1 MGAVESTS
9 SAESVGT
16 LGRGTGLRRM
26 GKNGSVWRH
35 VLGSLRTRL
44 VLFLTLALLP
54 IGAVAVYQT
63 SRVIHEAQRL
73 AERDVLAR
81 TVGAASELQ
90 GVLQRAFGAAE
101 GLGIAAYRSGP
112 DTPGCTAVM
121 EHFIRTHV
129 DYSFAGFVSR
139 DGTMSCTNTGEV
151 IEYAGTKTWDSFSAE
166 PRPRAF
172 VSRNGD
178 ISRQPV
184 LVAFVPI
191 FDPATGAFL
200 GAQAVS
206 TPEWLTEALLEAS
219 TEDVTLALV
228 APDGERLVSARE
240 WDGAFPLRDADLR
253 PGALDVPPGGRF
265 FDAEMTGGV
274 TQVALVPLI
283 ADWIYVAGIWDD
295 PGRRLA
301 APVYGGWVA
310 AMFPILMWLASLVV
324 AYLAVD
330 QLVLRNLDRLSVRM
344 RQFRS
349 DRQGDHVH
357 VRQDAPDEIVTIA
370 ESYNAMVDRIASD
383 HAAMQRNMRE
393 KELLLR
399 EIHHRVKNNLQ
410 LIASILNMQIRTV
423 NDPEARRILTRV
435 QERVMSLSAIHKAL
449 YSGERVDSIRAD
461 LLLAEL
467 IDGVLNVALPRRVG
481 AEVTVD
487 LEPVRL
493 DPDRLVPLS
502 LLVTEAVTNAARH
515 LGTTDGRPLS
525 VAVSLAQEGEDGT
538 IVFTTENSRGPD
550 RVFAD
555 ASDGS
560 ALGTRLIEAFAG
572 QLAGNVSI
580 EEDARRHRLELRF
593 RPDAVG
599 H

>member
-1 MGAVESTS
+1 
-9 SAESVGT
+9 
-16 LGRGTGLRRM
+16 
-26 GKNGSVWRH
+26 
-35 VLGSLRTRL
+35 
-44 VLFLTLALLP
+44 
-54 IGAVAVYQT
+54 
-63 SRVIHEAQRL
+63 
-73 AERDVLAR
+73 
-81 TVGAASELQ
+81 
-90 GVLQRAFGAAE
+90 
-101 GLGIAAYRSGP
+101 
-112 DTPGCTAVM
+112 
-121 EHFIRTHV
+121 
-129 DYSFAGFVSR
+129 
-139 DGTMSCTNTGEV
+139 
-151 IEYAGTKTWDSFSAE
+151 
-166 PRPRAF
+166 
-172 VSRNGD
+172 
-178 ISRQPV
+178 
-184 LVAFVPI
+184 
-191 FDPATGAFL
+191 
-200 GAQAVS
+200 
-206 TPEWLTEALLEAS
+206 
-219 TEDVTLALV
+219 
-228 APDGERLVSARE
+228 
-240 WDGAFPLRDADLR
+240 
-253 PGALDVPPGGRF
+253 
-265 FDAEMTGGV
+265 
-274 TQVALVPLI
+274 
-283 ADWIYVAGIWDD
+283 
-295 PGRRLA
+295 
-301 APVYGGWVA
+301 
-310 AMFPILMWLASLVV
+310 
-324 AYLAVD
+324 
-330 QLVLRNLDRLSVRM
+330 
-344 RQFRS
+344 
-349 DRQGDHVH
+349 
-357 VRQDAPDEIVTIA
+357 
-370 ESYNAMVDRIASD
+370 
-383 HAAMQRNMRE
+383 MQRNMRE

-580 EEDARRHRLELRF
+580 EEDATRHRLELRF